1 MNYGDHDHSCA
12 FDHSNAYDHSMLCM
26 NCDDCAQVRAEEW
39 SYVVF
44 VEWDGA
50 TLRPQWGKVQSEEL
64 YPHDKVCGICKA
76 PRLPAA

>member
-1 MNYGDHDHSCA
+1 MI
-12 FDHSNAYDHSMLCM
+12 
-26 NCDDCAQVRAEEW
+26 CAQVRAEEW

-64 YPHDKVCGICKA
+64 YPHDKVCGICTA